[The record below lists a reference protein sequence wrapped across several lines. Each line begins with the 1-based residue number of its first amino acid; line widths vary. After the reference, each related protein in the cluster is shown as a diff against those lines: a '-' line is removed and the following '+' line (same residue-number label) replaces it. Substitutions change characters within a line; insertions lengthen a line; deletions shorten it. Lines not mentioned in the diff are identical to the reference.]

1 MSGYACIVP
10 GMKAHPSPPPT
21 GRAQLF
27 YDPGLDFDFDEPTPL
42 PLPPPPPFDELDELD
57 DEAGTGFDDEDQ
69 PAWWSSLRPG
79 AAGAAAETQ
88 PREPRVLM
96 PAEVAVEL
104 PVELPPLV
112 PAARPRART
121 ANDQV
126 CATAHVLRVRARLSP
141 DEQRAFD
148 ELMAGP
154 AATDI
159 ITMIV
164 NRSEDDAVDKLR
176 RRLDDEPS
184 AAETSRRSLA
194 SQIAA
199 VSALLSSDQQSQ
211 ALAALSALW
220 PEELVALHARLA
232 GLPPAEA
239 ATLIRTYLAPRR

>member
-1 MSGYACIVP
+1 
-10 GMKAHPSPPPT
+10 MKAHPSPPPPAS
-21 GRAQLF
+21 AQLF
-27 YDPGLDFDFDEPTPL
+27 YDCDNDEPTPL
-42 PLPPPPPFDELDELD
+42 PLPPSLSSD
-57 DEAGTGFDDEDQ
+57 DDEDDRYFEDEDE
-69 PAWWSSLRPG
+69 PSWWSALRPLS
-79 AAGAAAETQ
+79 AGSAAATR
-88 PREPRVLM
+88 PREIEVLL
-96 PAEVAVEL
+96 PGEV

-112 PAARPRART
+112 PAARTRART

-126 CATAHVLRVRARLSP
+126 CATAHVLRVRARLEP
-141 DEQRAFD
+141 DEQHAFD

-176 RRLDDEPS
+176 RRLADEPS

-194 SQIAA
+194 LQIAA
-199 VSALLSSDQQSQ
+199 VSTLLSSDQQSQ
-211 ALAALSALW
+211 ALASLSTLW

-239 ATLIRTYLAPRR
+239 AALIRTYLAPRR